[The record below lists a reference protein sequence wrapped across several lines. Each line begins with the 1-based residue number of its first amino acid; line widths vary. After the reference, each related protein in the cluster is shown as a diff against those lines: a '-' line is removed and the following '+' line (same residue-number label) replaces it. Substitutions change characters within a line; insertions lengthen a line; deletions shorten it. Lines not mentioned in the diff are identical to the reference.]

1 MSNNKDNMKN
11 KMMKNLGGN
20 FLLWIVIII
29 VSVSVLQYASL
40 APKSIEISYAE
51 FTDVYS
57 EQYENISSVI
67 IEDKLLR
74 GECSPTCFA
83 TLSNNEISSFTVVL
97 PELTNDLVNNLV
109 DLGIDVKIKQ
119 KTLTFLD
126 YVFQFSPW
134 ILILVFWFLI
144 MRRMQGGVG
153 GQSNIFSFAKSK
165 AKVVDSKKTKKMF
178 KDVAG
183 CEEAKTELQ
192 EIVDF
197 LKKSDKYHK
206 IGAKIPKGALLL
218 GPPGT
223 GKTLLAKAVAGEAN
237 VPFFTISGA
246 EFVEMFVGV
255 GASRVRDLFS
265 QAKTNSPSIIFIDEI
280 DAVGR
285 HRGAGLGG
293 GHDEREQ
300 TLNQILVEMDG
311 FDTNTNVILLAA
323 TNRPDVLDK
332 ALLRPGRFDRQIV
345 VDAPDVI
352 GREQILKIHTKK
364 IPLTKDVKLNVVA
377 QGTPGLVGADLENL
391 VNEAALLAARMNQ
404 TKVSMKYF
412 EDAKDKVMMGVER
425 KSMVL
430 TDEDKKITAYHE
442 AGHAL
447 VAYFTKLADPVHK
460 ITIVPRGRAMG
471 LTAQIPEVERYNYSN
486 QYLLGKLDI
495 LMGGRC
501 AEKIIF
507 NNFTT
512 GAGNDI
518 SVATDIAKKM
528 VCEWGM
534 SEAVGPMALGKKDQE
549 VFLGKDMS
557 TSNDFSEE
565 KSRLVDNEI
574 TSLIKNAERNAS
586 NILKKYLK
594 QLHDVSKILIERET
608 LDRSQF
614 EDIVENGISNDLE
627 KEPAKRRVRRKSVKK

>member
-40 APKSIEISYAE
+40 TPKSIEISYAE
-51 FTDVYS
+51 FTDVYQD
-57 EQYENISSVI
+57 QYENISSVI

-74 GECSPTCFA
+74 GECSPTCFG

-97 PELTNDLVNNLV
+97 PELTNDLVNSLV

-255 GASRVRDLFS
+255 GASRVRDLFT

-430 TDEDKKITAYHE
+430 TDDDKKITAYHE

-549 VFLGKDMS
+549 VFLGKEMS
-557 TSNDFSEE
+557 KSNDFSEE

-574 TSLIKNAERNAS
+574 TSLIKNAEKNAT

-608 LDRSQF
+608 LDRTQF
-614 EDIVENGISNDLE
+614 EDIVENGISENLE
-627 KEPAKRRVRRKSVKK
+627 KEPVKKRVRRKSVKK

>member
-1 MSNNKDNMKN
+1 MSKDKENMKN

-29 VSVSVLQYASL
+29 ISVSVLQYASL
-40 APKSIEISYAE
+40 TPKSIEISYAE
-51 FTDVYS
+51 FTDVYKD
-57 EQYENISSVI
+57 QYENISSVL

-74 GECSPTCFA
+74 GECSPTCFG
-83 TLSNNEISSFTVVL
+83 TLSNNEISSFTVIL
-97 PELTNDLVNNLV
+97 PELTNNLVNNLV
-109 DLGIDVKIKQ
+109 ELGIDVKIKQ

-165 AKVVDSKKTKKMF
+165 AKVVDSKKTKKLF

-255 GASRVRDLFS
+255 GASRVRDLFT

-352 GREQILKIHTKK
+352 GREQILKIHTRK
-364 IPLTKDVKLNVVA
+364 IPLGKDVKLNVIA

-430 TDEDKKITAYHE
+430 TDDDKKITAYHE

-534 SEAVGPMALGKKDQE
+534 SEAVGPMALGKKEQE
-549 VFLGKDMS
+549 VFLGKEMS
-557 TSNDFSEE
+557 KANDFSEE

-574 TSLIKNAERNAS
+574 TMLIKNAEKNAT

-614 EDIVENGISNDLE
+614 EDIVENGISDDL
-627 KEPAKRRVRRKSVKK
+627 KKDPVKRRVRRKSVKK

>member
-1 MSNNKDNMKN
+1 
-11 KMMKNLGGN
+11 MMKNLGGN

-40 APKSIEISYAE
+40 TPKSIEISYAE
-51 FTDVYS
+51 FTDVYQD
-57 EQYENISSVI
+57 QYENISSVI

-74 GECSPTCFA
+74 GECSPTCFG

-255 GASRVRDLFS
+255 GASRVRDLFT

-352 GREQILKIHTKK
+352 GREQILKIHTRK
-364 IPLTKDVKLNVVA
+364 IPLGKDVKLNVIA

-430 TDEDKKITAYHE
+430 TDDDKKITAYHE

-549 VFLGKDMS
+549 VFLGKEMS
-557 TSNDFSEE
+557 KSNDFSEE

-574 TSLIKNAERNAS
+574 TMLIKNAEKNAT

-614 EDIVENGISNDLE
+614 EDIVENGISDDL
-627 KEPAKRRVRRKSVKK
+627 KKNPVKRRVRRKSVKK

>member
-1 MSNNKDNMKN
+1 
-11 KMMKNLGGN
+11 MMKNLGGN

-614 EDIVENGISNDLE
+614 EDIVENGISDDLE